1 MISSADLFTFT
12 LLATGV
18 LYACLLA
25 YFKKFTSAHR
35 LELRAYPLDHYT
47 AAYILNRIQNRSD
60 RRRGRAGCLIGT
72 GNLMVIYIY
81 LVIELSR
88 HDLPKNRLLGHSG
101 IIVDFGTRRIE
112 DHGFRSDLRVVSSNS
127 DQSLAVRVSND
138 ARSWELCE
146 PEDKILTDWDVL
158 YFNSP
163 WRYVRVTNKSDQY
176 IQISEVYDL
185 D

>member
-1 MISSADLFTFT
+1 
-12 LLATGV
+12 
-18 LYACLLA
+18 
-25 YFKKFTSAHR
+25 
-35 LELRAYPLDHYT
+35 
-47 AAYILNRIQNRSD
+47 
-60 RRRGRAGCLIGT
+60 
-72 GNLMVIYIY
+72 
-81 LVIELSR
+81 VIELSR

-127 DQSLAVRVSND
+127 DQSLAVEVSND
-138 ARSWELCE
+138 GKDWELCE
-146 PEDKILTDWDVL
+146 REDKILTDWDVP

-163 WRYVRVTNKSDQY
+163 WRYVRVTNKSDQD